1 MSGLLYV
8 GRAPD
13 SDFSVVP
20 KSYVDARY
28 NTIKVDNAYITS
40 AVNAQSS
47 ALVTQSYVDSQ
58 DALRAT
64 KANVDSAD
72 AAYVPTSNVGVANGL
87 VPLDN
92 NSYVLSANLP
102 TLVTNRKPIYVPATS
117 VTLSGSRD
125 VITTNAREYQAA
137 SLSIPDPGFP
147 YIPLLFAQIQGG
159 AVNTTPAGI
168 GLGTASYGQVSILDS
183 GNVKYGWC
191 LCTSSNYLNFHTAIP
206 FADGTTNPTSRPPI
220 QGASTF
226 GLWLALWGGTNYTFT
241 STDLNFFAL
250 VYPGF

>member
-1 MSGLLYV
+1 MSLQYV

-28 NTIKVDNAYITS
+28 NTIKVDNAYINTS
-40 AVNAQSS
+40 VTAQSS
-47 ALVTQSYVDSQ
+47 GLVTQSYVDTQDGLRATKTNVDSQ
-58 DALRAT
+58 DALYA
-64 KANVDSAD
+64 
-72 AAYVPTSNVGVANGL
+72 PTSSVGAANGL

-92 NSYVLSANLP
+92 NAYVLSANLP
-102 TLVTNRKPIYVPATS
+102 TLVTNRKPVYVPATS
-117 VTLSGSRD
+117 ITLSGSRD

-137 SLSIPDPGFP
+137 SLSIPDPGYP

-159 AVNTTPAGI
+159 AVNTAPSGI
-168 GLGTASYGQVSILDS
+168 GLGTASYGQVSILRSD
-183 GNVKYGWC
+183 NVKYGWC
-191 LCTSSNYLNFHTAIP
+191 LCTSSNMLNFHTAIP
-206 FADGTTNPTSRPPI
+206 FGDSTINPTTMPPI

-226 GLWLALWGGTNYTFT
+226 GLWLALWSGTNYTFT
-241 STDLNFFAL
+241 STDLNFHAL